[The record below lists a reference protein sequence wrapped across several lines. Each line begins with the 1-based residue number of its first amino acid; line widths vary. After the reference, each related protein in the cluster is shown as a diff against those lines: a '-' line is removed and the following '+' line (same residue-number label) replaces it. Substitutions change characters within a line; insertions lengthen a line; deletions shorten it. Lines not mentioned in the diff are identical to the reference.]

1 MDSAGRSKMTGLGG
15 GLPPRIVP
23 AVGVS
28 HWRCNELV
36 GGHIVECAELDR
48 YKVAADL
55 LDVAAAEWAHA
66 AMLAEQVMAALGREL
81 IVAEVIHAGNQSK
94 CLGLDDDPPIPRFGT
109 DRAVALPGASGEV
122 DVCLVTY
129 CAAVAAS
136 LVGLQHPSF

>member
-23 AVGVS
+23 AAGVS

-36 GGHIVECAELDR
+36 GGHIVDAELDR

-81 IVAEVIHAGNQSK
+81 SSTPEISRN
-94 CLGLDDDPPIPRFGT
+94 
-109 DRAVALPGASGEV
+109 ASGLMMTPQFRV
-122 DVCLVTY
+122 LVQIEQLHFPVP
-129 CAAVAAS
+129 AARSMSAS
-136 LVGLQHPSF
+136 